1 MSETEVYRE
10 RANKYMRF
18 AATMSSPEAKA
29 VMLSGASMARI
40 GAVTPDSQTGCEQP
54 QWLLNGG
61 ILGCI
66 KVSVTSVPSRV
77 VRPECADLCVQ

>member
-29 VMLSGASMARI
+29 VMLSMERAWHELAQLHRTAKQAVNSHNGSLMEAS
-40 GAVTPDSQTGCEQP
+40 
-54 QWLLNGG
+54 
-61 ILGCI
+61 
-66 KVSVTSVPSRV
+66 
-77 VRPECADLCVQ
+77 